1 MYLIT
6 WKTDKAENKQTNV
19 LIFYTSWT
27 LGAPELLSGITLGS
41 DHQLVCCAMPWAVSS
56 SLDDDKLFLD
66 PSTTSMLSSWFY
78 LIWYYYLSVKFVM
91 WIVKQKIENKWNV
104 TKIKLYFNVSESS
117 FSDINNNIDDFRCLP
132 AYLYSFLLIAPFST
146 FTRNIL
152 CWRNRLCFCV
162 SFLNWNH
169 T

>member
-1 MYLIT
+1 MAWKGPFCKKEAGNWQFFLKRGREWCIKNSFKVWLDLYLIT

-66 PSTTSMLSSWFY
+66 PRTTSILSSWFY

-91 WIVKQKIENKWNV
+91 WIVKQKIENK
-104 TKIKLYFNVSESS
+104 
-117 FSDINNNIDDFRCLP
+117 
-132 AYLYSFLLIAPFST
+132 
-146 FTRNIL
+146 RNL
-152 CWRNRLCFCV
+152 F
-162 SFLNWNH
+162 
-169 T
+169 